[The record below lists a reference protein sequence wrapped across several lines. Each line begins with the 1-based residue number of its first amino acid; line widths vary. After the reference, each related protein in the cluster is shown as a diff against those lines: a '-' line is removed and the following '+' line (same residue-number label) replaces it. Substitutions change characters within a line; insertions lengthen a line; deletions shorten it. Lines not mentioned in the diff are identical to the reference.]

1 MAAKIPA
8 AGVDLDG
15 AITVNESS
23 ADVDFRVESDG
34 DANMLFVDGGNNAIG
49 VGTNSPALA
58 NGRGIVVNGG
68 SSVARVELRNDTS
81 GAANSDGM
89 FLTYSGTDAFV
100 GNREDGTIQ
109 FWNNG
114 SERARITSSG
124 QFLVGASSSSRFFN
138 IESALNSQYALHIEH
153 TQAAPYGIFLQY
165 TGAAPDATND
175 NYAFY
180 FSDTG
185 TARFYIASDGDAY
198 NHDNA
203 FNGISDQR
211 IKQDITD
218 ANSQWDDI
226 KALKVRNFVYKDD
239 ARAYGD
245 KAKVQIGVVAQ
256 EAESVCPKLVTEVKP
271 SPADVISSSEFGTLY
286 EDGDELPVDTKVG
299 DVKEVKDHVKG
310 FRYSVLYMKAI
321 KALQEAQTRIE
332 TLETKV
338 KALEEA

>member
-124 QFLVGASSSSRFFN
+124 QFLVC
-138 IESALNSQYALHIEH
+138 LL
-153 TQAAPYGIFLQY
+153 Y
-165 TGAAPDATND
+165 T
-175 NYAFY
+175 
-180 FSDTG
+180 S
-185 TARFYIASDGDAY
+185 
-198 NHDNA
+198 
-203 FNGISDQR
+203 
-211 IKQDITD
+211 
-218 ANSQWDDI
+218 
-226 KALKVRNFVYKDD
+226 
-239 ARAYGD
+239 
-245 KAKVQIGVVAQ
+245 
-256 EAESVCPKLVTEVKP
+256 P
-271 SPADVISSSEFGTLY
+271 SPRD
-286 EDGDELPVDTKVG
+286 
-299 DVKEVKDHVKG
+299 
-310 FRYSVLYMKAI
+310 
-321 KALQEAQTRIE
+321 
-332 TLETKV
+332 
-338 KALEEA
+338 